1 MNRSQRQR
9 LFLLILCFYLF
20 WVSGASVS
28 AALGVTPSPYS
39 GTSSVSTHQPATQPL
54 PKPTVSATPE
64 RTVRTA
70 AATPTRQRS
79 ADELD
84 LRENAAYAELLLDEI
99 NRFRAKYD
107 RDPLIIDPALVS
119 VATDQVAFF
128 ARKNQLSERTADN
141 RPLRSLAQ
149 QYQYAGGASFSVRQ
163 QSAMVWRT
171 TPVDYVVNEI
181 WFATVSERAKL
192 LSTDYLHAGIATV
205 IINNR
210 RFIALITGK
219 LASGALTYTP
229 LPTIDNAT
237 PIPPDDPSYE
247 SEVSNAEKIIVTSTP
262 AADGSVA
269 HVVEKDQTLSE
280 IAYAYDFGWN
290 GIALLNNLDL
300 ENPVI
305 YEGDTLL
312 IRPRFTDTVTPT
324 ITNTPIPPT
333 RTPRPTFTA
342 DAAVLSRNQTGTPPP
357 APGGYVDAFFKKTNG
372 YQKHFSILLIGV
384 SALGLFLSLFLRKK

>member
-1 MNRSQRQR
+1 MNRSRRSQ
-9 LFLLILCFYLF
+9 LLIYLTLCICLL
-20 WVSGASVS
+20 WTSGVS
-28 AALGVTPSPYS
+28 ASAAPTRTPSPAPVTAPTQATPQS
-39 GTSSVSTHQPATQPL
+39 PTPTVTATPKRTAIPAT
-54 PKPTVSATPE
+54 T
-64 RTVRTA
+64 
-70 AATPTRQRS
+70 TPTRQLS

-84 LRENAAYAELLLDEI
+84 QRENLAYAELLFDEI
-99 NRFRAKYD
+99 NRIRAKFD
-107 RDPLIIDPALVS
+107 RDPLVLDPALVS

-128 ARKNQLSERTADN
+128 ARKNQLSERTEDN

-149 QYQYAGGASFSVRQ
+149 KYQYAGGASFSVRQ

-171 TPVDYVVNEI
+171 TPVDYVVEEI

-192 LSTDYLHAGIATV
+192 LSADFLHAGIAT
-205 IINNR
+205 IIVNNR
-210 RFIALITGK
+210 RFIALVTGK
-219 LASGALTYTP
+219 LDSGALTYTP

-247 SEVSNAEKIIVTSTP
+247 SEVLSAEKIIVTSTP

-269 HVVEKDQTLSE
+269 HVVEKGQTLSE
-280 IAYAYDFGWN
+280 IAYAYNFGWN

-312 IRPRFTDTVTPT
+312 IRPRFTDTITPT
-324 ITNTPIPPT
+324 ITNTPVPPT

-342 DAAVLSRNQTGTPPP
+342 DSGLLSWKLTGTPVPE
-357 APGGYVDAFFKKTNG
+357 PGGYVDAFFKKTNG
-372 YQKHFSILLIGV
+372 YQKPFSMLLIGV
-384 SALGLFLSLFLRKK
+384 SAVGLLLSLFLRKK